1 MDGRDVL
8 IATHKQTDAELSRL
22 VSEHRD
28 LDDQLAAIESQRW
41 LTAREQARVKQ
52 MKRQKL
58 QRRDRIDA
66 ILDRYR

>member
-1 MDGRDVL
+1 MNGRDAL
-8 IATHKQTDAELSRL
+8 IATHQQNDAELSRL

-41 LTAREQARVKQ
+41 LTAKEQARVKQ

>member
-1 MDGRDVL
+1 MDGRDAL
-8 IATHKQTDAELSRL
+8 IATHQQNDAELSRL

-41 LTAREQARVKQ
+41 LTAKEQARVKQ

>member
-8 IATHKQTDAELSRL
+8 IATHQQNDAELSRL

-41 LTAREQARVKQ
+41 LTANEQARVKQ